1 MTSDNWRNKFSLPL
15 LKSLISIFSI
25 NYNNFRFSSH
35 FSRSLFLNPHLPFL
49 LSCHFSWFFQHFCFE
64 VVVSQPFSYQ
74 WALLEEVGE
83 VTRGFLRLSINGQNL
98 CQHYLYNIYQHL
110 GSKLFFNV
118 LAISYIFSVFN
129 FNWFFY
135 LAFIG
140 DKTDISV
147 ELTRVTR
154 GWEEIMLLK
163 KPPTLDTSGSTVIT
177 LPSSF
182 LHHSNEIK
190 FN

>member
-1 MTSDNWRNKFSLPL
+1 MTTGGINFPSHFWNLLSQYSQSTIITSASLPTSPDL
-15 LKSLISIFSI
+15 SSSILTFL
-25 NYNNFRFSSH
+25 SS
-35 FSRSLFLNPHLPFL
+35 FPVT
-49 LSCHFSWFFQHFCFE
+49 CHFSWFFQHFCFV

-177 LPSSF
+177 LPTSF